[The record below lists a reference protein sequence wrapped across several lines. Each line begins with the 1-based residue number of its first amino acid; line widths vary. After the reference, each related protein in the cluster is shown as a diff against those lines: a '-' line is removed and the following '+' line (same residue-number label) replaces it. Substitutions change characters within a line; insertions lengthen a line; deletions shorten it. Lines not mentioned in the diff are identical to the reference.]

1 MEGRVIVDQK
11 IMAGKPIIKGTRIPV
26 DAILRALAEGMNV
39 EELLEDY
46 PQLTKEDIREAL
58 VYSAKVVS
66 SEDVFPVIAGRVKKG
81 AEVSGG

>member
-1 MEGRVIVDQK
+1 MSERVIVDPE

-26 DAILRALAEGMNV
+26 DAILRILAEGMSK

-46 PQLTKEDIREAL
+46 PQLTEEDIKEAL
-58 VYSAKVVS
+58 MYGAKVVS
-66 SEDVFPVIAGRVKKG
+66 SEDVFPLISTKVKKG